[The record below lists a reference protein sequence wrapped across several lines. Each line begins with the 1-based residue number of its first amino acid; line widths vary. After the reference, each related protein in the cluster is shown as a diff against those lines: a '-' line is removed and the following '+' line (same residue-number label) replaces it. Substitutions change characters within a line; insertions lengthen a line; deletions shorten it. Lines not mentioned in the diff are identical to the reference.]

1 MDSRAWHPHHDRVEK
16 SGQDEGWR
24 ALGAVPGL
32 APRSEADASEALVLE
47 VDGETFALRPDE
59 FGGTHYDWV
68 SGPNPGY
75 GFAASPT
82 PPGWSHEDH
91 RESIRTFLAQID
103 PETGY
108 IEDD

>member
-1 MDSRAWHPHHDRVEK
+1 VAPSE
-16 SGQDEGWR
+16 QDEGWR
-24 ALGAVPGL
+24 ELSALPGL
-32 APRSEADASEALVLE
+32 APGSEPDGSEVLTVE

-82 PPGWSHEDH
+82 PPGWSLEQH
-91 RESIRTFLAQID
+91 RESIRSFLAQID
-103 PETGY
+103 PATGY
-108 IEDD
+108 IAED